1 MFTIGR
7 DRRGQYVHP
16 PPAIMS
22 VCLSVGSS
30 DFVSVITFDTIKG
43 MWMMWQYV
51 DYLHVFLAHLSPMCS
66 W

>member
-30 DFVSVITFDTIKG
+30 DFVSVITFD
-43 MWMMWQYV
+43 
-51 DYLHVFLAHLSPMCS
+51 H
-66 W
+66 